1 MLHFCNAGIRLGNFF
16 QSLNE
21 IFGDV
26 ECTTNLQLLEVA
38 GLRLESTVSVLQQL
52 VSLVPGESESGNV
65 LMTLLRNFHLLS
77 IDWRNASL
85 FSDSCVFTAAFPL
98 FCNENYALVHVHLPS
113 LLLMTTGCASCYLWL
128 LR

>member
-26 ECTTNLQLLEVA
+26 ECATNLQLLEAV

-65 LMTLLRNFHLLS
+65 LMTLFEK
-77 IDWRNASL
+77 
-85 FSDSCVFTAAFPL
+85 FSFAI
-98 FCNENYALVHVHLPS
+98 N
-113 LLLMTTGCASCYLWL
+113 
-128 LR
+128 